1 MTEPRCAEC
10 GKPPKYPFFGVY
22 PLSKKGECKSC
33 VNRRTMLRRW
43 RTERELMNE
52 YRLRAVKTL
61 RPVLGEERV
70 ALLDEV
76 LAAS

>member
-1 MTEPRCAEC
+1 
-10 GKPPKYPFFGVY
+10 
-22 PLSKKGECKSC
+22 
-33 VNRRTMLRRW
+33 MLRRW